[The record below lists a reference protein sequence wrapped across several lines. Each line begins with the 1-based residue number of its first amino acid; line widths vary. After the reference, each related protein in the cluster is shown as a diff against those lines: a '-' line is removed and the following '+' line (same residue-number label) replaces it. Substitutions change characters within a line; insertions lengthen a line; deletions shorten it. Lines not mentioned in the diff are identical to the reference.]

1 MTKAAAFLVRR
12 LGLSGFVGF
21 DFMIHAGSGQAYLLE
36 MNGRPTPISHI
47 ALNGPTDMI
56 SALAQ
61 PFAVTRKVPNIDS
74 PTVALFPQEMWR
86 DPESGYLRSAYHDV
100 PQHAAEFVTFYADPV
115 APEPENR
122 LQQVAAQYVR
132 GLRSDSKVGRSAR
145 SQCHEPAGR
154 CVHERVAEP
163 SAVHSMKGTAT
174 MLQTTDVAI
183 VGAGPYGLS
192 IAAHLSQLGVPFR
205 IFGKPMESWL
215 TQMPRGM
222 LLKSEGFAS
231 SIYHPED
238 SLTLG
243 QYCQE
248 ERLPYADIGLPVPLE
263 TFCEYGLA
271 FQRQF
276 VSTLEAKL
284 VTAVDRSPSG
294 FTVKLDSGETVGARR
309 VIVAAGISHFSY
321 VPSSIEGAPRKFV
334 SHSSEHADLTAF
346 RGSDVVVLGGGAS
359 AVDVAALLHEA
370 GANAQLVARRPALEL
385 HSKGDGPRSLWRR
398 LRAPNTG
405 IGPSWKSWFF
415 TYGATVFHR
424 LPEGRRLKWV
434 QTHLGPA
441 GGWFMTDRINCVPQ
455 LLGYTPI
462 GAKVIGNRVRLELAT
477 EGGHCSHTIEADH
490 VIAATGYRPRLDRLT
505 FIQPRLRAA
514 ISMVVNTPILSAHF
528 QSSVAGLYFVG
539 PIAANSFGPLMRF
552 AVGAKYTARRLSQH
566 LVVNH

>member
-1 MTKAAAFLVRR
+1 
-12 LGLSGFVGF
+12 
-21 DFMIHAGSGQAYLLE
+21 
-36 MNGRPTPISHI
+36 
-47 ALNGPTDMI
+47 
-56 SALAQ
+56 
-61 PFAVTRKVPNIDS
+61 
-74 PTVALFPQEMWR
+74 
-86 DPESGYLRSAYHDV
+86 
-100 PQHAAEFVTFYADPV
+100 
-115 APEPENR
+115 
-122 LQQVAAQYVR
+122 
-132 GLRSDSKVGRSAR
+132 
-145 SQCHEPAGR
+145 
-154 CVHERVAEP
+154 
-163 SAVHSMKGTAT
+163 

-192 IAAHLSQLGVPFR
+192 IAAHLSRLGVPFR

-231 SIYHPED
+231 SVYHPEG

-248 ERLPYADIGLPVPLE
+248 KRLPYADIGMPVPLE

-271 FQRQF
+271 FQRKL
-276 VSTLEAKL
+276 VSTLEQKL
-284 VTAVDRSPSG
+284 VVAIDRGPSG
-294 FTVKLDSGETVGARR
+294 FTVKLDSGETIAARR

-321 VPSSIEGAPRKFV
+321 TPSSVEGLPRKFI

-359 AVDVAALLHEA
+359 AIDVAALLHES
-370 GANAQLVARRPALEL
+370 GANTRLVARRPVLAL
-385 HSKGDGPRSLWRR
+385 HSKGDGSRSLWSR

-415 TYGATVFHR
+415 THCATIFHR

-434 QTHLGPA
+434 HTHLGPA
-441 GGWFMTDRINCVPQ
+441 GGWFMADRIGRVPQ
-455 LLGYTPI
+455 LLGYI
-462 GAKVIGNRVRLELAT
+462 QVGAKVVRNRVQLELAT
-477 EGGHCSHTIEADH
+477 EGGRCSHTIEADH

-505 FIQPRLRAA
+505 FIQPSLRAS
-514 ISMVVNTPILSAHF
+514 ISMVVNTPILSGHF

-552 AVGAKYTARRLSQH
+552 AFGAKYAARRLSQH
-566 LVVNH
+566 LAVTTEKVRLQTQAAACAGELPKVHTDARA

>member
-1 MTKAAAFLVRR
+1 
-12 LGLSGFVGF
+12 
-21 DFMIHAGSGQAYLLE
+21 
-36 MNGRPTPISHI
+36 
-47 ALNGPTDMI
+47 
-56 SALAQ
+56 
-61 PFAVTRKVPNIDS
+61 
-74 PTVALFPQEMWR
+74 
-86 DPESGYLRSAYHDV
+86 
-100 PQHAAEFVTFYADPV
+100 
-115 APEPENR
+115 
-122 LQQVAAQYVR
+122 
-132 GLRSDSKVGRSAR
+132 
-145 SQCHEPAGR
+145 
-154 CVHERVAEP
+154 
-163 SAVHSMKGTAT
+163 

-192 IAAHLSQLGVPFR
+192 IAAHLSRLGVPFR

-231 SIYHPED
+231 SVYHPEG

-248 ERLPYADIGLPVPLE
+248 KRLPYADIGMPVPLE

-276 VSTLEAKL
+276 VSTLEQKL
-284 VTAVDRSPSG
+284 VTAMDRSPSG
-294 FTVKLDSGETVGARR
+294 FTVRLDSGETVAARR
-309 VIVAAGISHFSY
+309 VAVAAGISHFSY
-321 VPSSIEGAPRKFV
+321 LPSSIEGLPRKFV

-370 GANAQLVARRPALEL
+370 GANARLVARKPALEL
-385 HSKGDGPRSLWRR
+385 HAEAMAARRPLWRR

-415 TYGATVFHR
+415 TNCATIFHR

-434 QTHLGPA
+434 QTYLGPA
-441 GGWFMTDRINCVPQ
+441 GGWFMTDRIGRVPQ

-462 GAKVIGNRVRLELAT
+462 GAEVVGNRVRLELAT
-477 EGGHCSHTIEADH
+477 DGGRYSHTIEADH
-490 VIAATGYRPRLDRLT
+490 IIAATGYRPRLDRLT
-505 FIQPRLRAA
+505 FIQPSLRAS
-514 ISMVVNTPILSAHF
+514 ISSLANTPILSSHF

-552 AVGAKYTARRLSQH
+552 AVGAKYTARRLSRH
-566 LVVNH
+566 LAATSEMVRFQVQTAAGIGELPMI